1 MDISPDG
8 TMIVTVSDSRKA
20 IIWNFK
26 TMQPIFNFTCGN
38 TDKMVTAKFSKD
50 QKYLAAGDSAGKIYV
65 YKITAPATFNV
76 VTSAS
81 QVTSIGTIS

>member
-1 MDISPDG
+1 
-8 TMIVTVSDSRKA
+8 
-20 IIWNFK
+20 
-26 TMQPIFNFTCGN
+26 
-38 TDKMVTAKFSKD
+38 MVTAKFSKD